1 MSIEDSWASLDV
13 IFIVFGSKD
22 YLVAAA
28 VLYLYPARHTQAAP
42 VFKGEPIFIALGT
55 RQAAGSRIRVPR
67 GCSPALY
74 CRMVGLT
81 IGSVV

>member
-42 VFKGEPIFIALGT
+42 VFINCFKDHSA
-55 RQAAGSRIRVPR
+55 SREVQPV
-67 GCSPALY
+67 S
-74 CRMVGLT
+74 
-81 IGSVV
+81 S